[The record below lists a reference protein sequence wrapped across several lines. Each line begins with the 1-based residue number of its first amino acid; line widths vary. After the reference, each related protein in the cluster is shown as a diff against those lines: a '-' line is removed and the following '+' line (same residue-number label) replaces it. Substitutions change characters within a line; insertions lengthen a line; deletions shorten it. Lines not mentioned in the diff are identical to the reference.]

1 MYGEVVDAEALS
13 LSHRFRFL
21 CLLRFSKPVPMIATD
36 GVVPFL
42 ARDGAQLPSVALE
55 PLLLRL
61 VSIPELDAHELFVE

>member
-1 MYGEVVDAEALS
+1 MYGEVVDAEALP

-42 ARDGAQLPSVALE
+42 TRNFP
-55 PLLLRL
+55 
-61 VSIPELDAHELFVE
+61 VSLSSRFF